1 VGSTGVEV
9 GIDVGVGVAVG
20 VEVDVRIWVEVGGA
34 GVGLEGDEVGVG
46 GDVRSQPRAGARNM
60 ISVSR

>member
-1 VGSTGVEV
+1 
-9 GIDVGVGVAVG
+9 VGVGVAVG